1 MTRLEVRLGKLEY
14 SMRSLSTRNINVKM
28 DDNRV
33 RIDLN
38 DKFGKEVIF
47 SNVHEASQWVET
59 QTQKIEKITGSVWI
73 SDISQL
79 YPDEEFQKDFL
90 EAWGGSPQPILINLA
105 GRWTND
111 LREMAL
117 AVCIFSCFSTV
128 AFHER
133 FEAGEFTESDNRA
146 FAALFLFYCRSLPVD
161 TLKSI
166 AQNVILKDFMRLI
179 VNITKLPIPNNY
191 ESKNGLNV
199 L

>member
-14 SMRSLSTRNINVKM
+14 SMRSQLTRNINIKM

-38 DKFGKEVIF
+38 DKFGQEVIF
-47 SNVHEASQWVET
+47 SNVHEAAQWVET
-59 QTQKIEKITGSVWI
+59 QSEKSEKITGSVWI
-73 SDISQL
+73 TDISQL
-79 YPDEEFQKDFL
+79 YPEVEFQKDFL
-90 EAWGGSPQPILINLA
+90 EVWGGTPQPILINLA

-117 AVCIFSCFSTV
+117 VVCIFSCFSTV
-128 AFHER
+128 AFHQR
-133 FEAGEFTESDNRA
+133 FKAGEFTEADNRA
-146 FAALFLFYCRSLPVD
+146 FTALFMYYCQSLPVD
-161 TLKSI
+161 TLKST

-179 VNITKLPIPNNY
+179 FSITKLPITNGF